1 MEQPTTIK
9 IDYPERMSDAEKQA
23 MDDKLNALFENRA
36 FTSEAEMEQA
46 VQESVK
52 THLGLEMHF
61 TPSPA
66 QLWLERV
73 PLILSVVIL
82 VVGLYRRYSL
92 GQ

>member
-9 IDYPERMSDAEKQA
+9 IDYPEGMSDAEKQA

-46 VQESVK
+46 LQEAVK
-52 THLGLEMHF
+52 THLGMEMQF

-66 QLWLERV
+66 QVWLERV
-73 PLILSVVIL
+73 PLILSAVIL
-82 VVGLYRRYSL
+82 AVGLYRRYSL

>member
-9 IDYPERMSDAEKQA
+9 LEYPEWMSDAEKQA

-46 VQESVK
+46 IQEAVK
-52 THLGLEMHF
+52 THLGMEMQF
-61 TPSPA
+61 TSSPA

-82 VVGLYRRYSL
+82 VLGLYRRYGL

>member
-1 MEQPTTIK
+1 MEPTTTK
-9 IDYPERMSDAEKQA
+9 LDYPEWMSDAEKQA
-23 MDDKLNALFENRA
+23 MDDKLNALFEHRRFA
-36 FTSEAEMEQA
+36 SESEMHQAIQEA
-46 VQESVK
+46 VQE
-52 THLGLEMHF
+52 HLGMEMHF

>member
-9 IDYPERMSDAEKQA
+9 IDYPEGMSDADKQA

-46 VQESVK
+46 IQEAMK
-52 THLGLEMHF
+52 THLGMEMQF

>member
-9 IDYPERMSDAEKQA
+9 IDYPEGMSDAEKQA
-23 MDDKLNALFENRA
+23 MDDKLNALFENRGFA
-36 FTSEAEMEQA
+36 SEAEMRRAVRDA
-46 VQESVK
+46 VQE
-52 THLGLEMHF
+52 HLGVEMLF